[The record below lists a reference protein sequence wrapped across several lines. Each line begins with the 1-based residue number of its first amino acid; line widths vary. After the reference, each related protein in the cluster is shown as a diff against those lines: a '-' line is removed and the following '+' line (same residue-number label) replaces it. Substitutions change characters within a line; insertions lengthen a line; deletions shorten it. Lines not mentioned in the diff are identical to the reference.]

1 MKQLCRLFML
11 CTLLFTIVSV
21 FPLAA
26 ESKEADVYYV
36 HSQILKIFPHQ
47 KGYYV
52 IYKRAGSGTGE
63 VYIPLEWFSVK
74 ENKADISFINMRVN
88 PYLSFFIRDGK
99 CDYVRIST
107 PKEKG
112 SQIWGLLPSPQEYDE
127 KFDGIDS
134 LPLEF

>member
-1 MKQLCRLFML
+1 MKQLCRFFML
-11 CTLLFTIVSV
+11 CTLLFAIVSV

-74 ENKADISFINMRVN
+74 ENKADISFINMRVS
-88 PYLSFFIRDGK
+88 PYLSFFIRNGK

-127 KFDGIDS
+127 KFNGIDS